1 MAAIILAGGPPAKGH
16 RATLEPVNPLIGV
29 STSVTV
35 DRYPERAYVNAAYL
49 GAVQQA
55 GGVPVLLPPQ
65 LESSA
70 RAELLTRLHGVLLT
84 GGGDVDPARF
94 GEAPHP
100 TTADVSA
107 ARDGL
112 EIELTRWAIETGTP
126 LLAICRGLQVLNVAL
141 GGSLHQDIPSEL
153 GSPFDHSQARL
164 QGQSR
169 STAVHQVKVQDGSR
183 LAGILGALEVDV
195 NSFHHQAIHR
205 LGRGLKDVAWA
216 PDSIVEGVELVG
228 DARFVVGVQWHP
240 EELVGHDATARHL
253 FRALVERA
261 RERATG

>member
-1 MAAIILAGGPPAKGH
+1 MAAIILAGGSPAKGH
-16 RATLEPVNPLIGV
+16 RATLELVNPLIGV

-49 GAVQQA
+49 AAVQQA
-55 GGVPVLLPPQ
+55 GGIPVLLPPQ
-65 LESSA
+65 LEPSA
-70 RAELLTRLHGVLLT
+70 RAELLKRLQGVLLT

-112 EIELTRWAIETGTP
+112 EIDLTRWAIETGIP

-141 GGSLHQDIPSEL
+141 GGSLHQDIPSDP
-153 GSPFDHSQARL
+153 GSPLDHSQAGL
-164 QGQSR
+164 QGGSR
-169 STAVHQVKVQDGSR
+169 STPVHQVKVRDGSR

-205 LGRGLKDVAWA
+205 LGRDLRDVAWA
-216 PDSIVEGVELVG
+216 PDSIVEGIELVG
-228 DARFVVGVQWHP
+228 DAPFVVGVQWHP
-240 EELVGHDATARHL
+240 EELVGHDPTARNL
-253 FRALVERA
+253 FRVLVERA

>member
-1 MAAIILAGGPPAKGH
+1 
-16 RATLEPVNPLIGV
+16 
-29 STSVTV
+29 
-35 DRYPERAYVNAAYL
+35 
-49 GAVQQA
+49 
-55 GGVPVLLPPQ
+55 LLPPQ
-65 LESSA
+65 LEPSG
-70 RAELLTRLHGVLLT
+70 RAELVKRLQGVLLT

-112 EIELTRWAIETGTP
+112 EIELTRWAIATRTP

-141 GGSLHQDIPSEL
+141 GGSLHQDIPSEP
-153 GSPFDHSQARL
+153 GSPLDHSQVAL
-164 QGQSR
+164 LGSR
-169 STAVHQVKVQDGSR
+169 GTAVHQVKVQDGSR

-216 PDSIVEGVELVG
+216 PDSIIEGMELV
-228 DARFVVGVQWHP
+228 DDSRFAVGVQWHP
-240 EELVGHDATARHL
+240 EELVGHDRTARNL

-261 RERATG
+261 RERQTAG